1 MTPQMLI
8 LAWLAPLVML
18 PLVFGRFSGMAMALS
33 ALPALL
39 TAISIPVGT
48 GMDISWLLL
57 GMKLYL
63 DETGSWFLLFS
74 SLMWSSAGTYAALTM
89 RRGLARFSAF
99 FLLACAGNLLL
110 ILAADMITFYVGFAL
125 MGLAATGLIADR
137 RSQHA
142 RRAARIYLAWTLIG
156 EMALFA
162 AIALLAGHV
171 ASLDFADLDSGS
183 TPDLAVALLLF
194 GFGIKLALPGL
205 HVWLPLA
212 YTAAPAVAASVLSG
226 PMISA
231 GLLGWLRF
239 VQPGN
244 PTTVGWGE
252 ILIATG
258 LAGTCLGVF
267 AGLVQRDPRTVL
279 AYSSIAKMGLV
290 TSVFGTALANPA
302 ASAAVMTALAVFA
315 MHHLMLKGTL
325 FLAVGEWQRRGGSR
339 WLVVVTGIL
348 ALAMIGVPFTSGAG
362 AKLMLDEATAGAGF
376 NLTLLFGFSA
386 LGTLL
391 LMARFILLLLQRPA
405 TADTPP
411 DMASW
416 VWLILAASAI
426 LLPLLQLPMPLS
438 HAGLGLLA
446 AGVVIAIAIAGDRGR
461 FTWPLPLVPPG
472 DLLYLFRAFQRLLSG
487 KLRVQD
493 LTLSPRALLSE
504 GTVPVP
510 VRALGALLWL
520 MFCVLILA
528 IILLPG

>member
-1 MTPQMLI
+1 MSHQLLI
-8 LAWLAPLVML
+8 IAWLAPLMML
-18 PLVFGRFSGMAMALS
+18 PLVFGRFSGVAMALS

-39 TAISIPVGT
+39 AAILVPVGT
-48 GMDISWLLL
+48 GVNISWVLL
-57 GMKLYL
+57 GMTLHL

-89 RRGLARFSAF
+89 SRGLARFSAF

-110 ILAADMITFYVGFAL
+110 IVAADMVTFYVGFAL

-142 RRAARIYLAWTLIG
+142 RRAARVYLAWTLVG

-162 AIALLAGHV
+162 AIALLAGEM
-171 ASLDFADLDSGS
+171 ASLSFTDLDPGS
-183 TPDLAVALLLF
+183 MPNVAVALLLF

-205 HVWLPLA
+205 HLWLPLA
-212 YTAAPAVAASVLSG
+212 YAAAPAAAASVLSG

-239 VQPGN
+239 VPAVEAS
-244 PTTVGWGE
+244 TVDWGE
-252 ILIATG
+252 LLIAVG
-258 LAGTCLGVF
+258 AAGTCLGVL

-290 TSVFGTALANPA
+290 TSVFGTALANAA
-302 ASAAVMTALAVFA
+302 ASPAIMTALAVFA
-315 MHHLMLKGTL
+315 MHHLMLKGSL
-325 FLAVGEWQRRGGSR
+325 FLGMGEWERRGGST
-339 WLVVVTGIL
+339 WLVAVTGIL

-362 AKLMLDEATAGAGF
+362 AKMMLDEATASAGF

-391 LMARFILLLLQRPA
+391 LMARFIWLLIKRPA
-405 TADTPP
+405 ATVTPP
-411 DMASW
+411 DMASL
-416 VWLILAASAI
+416 VWLVLAASAL

-438 HAGLGLLA
+438 HAGLGMLA
-446 AGVVIAIAIAGDRGR
+446 ASVVLVIAMAGGRGR
-461 FTWPLPLVPPG
+461 ITLQLPLVPPG
-472 DLLYLFRAFQRLLSG
+472 DLLYLFRASRRLWSG

-493 LTLSPRALLSE
+493 LRLSPRALVSA
-504 GTVPVP
+504 GSVPAP
-510 VRALGALLWL
+510 VRALGALFWL
-520 MFCVLILA
+520 IFCVPILA
-528 IILLPG
+528 TMLLSG